1 MTDPIMVSVAS
12 ALVTKTA
19 DLAAEGVKSAM
30 GALMRLVRSRFAG
43 DKAAAAA
50 LDAAQAAPQD
60 PAAVQELARALELAG
75 AADAGFAAQV
85 RALWLELRAGDGGTA
100 NSSTGTVGGHLIQAR
115 DLHVEGGL
123 LLGDVQGTANA
134 TAREP

>member
-1 MTDPIMVSVAS
+1 MIDPVMISVAN
-12 ALVTKTA
+12 ALATKAA
-19 DLAAEGVKSAM
+19 DVAAEGVRSAM
-30 GALMRLVRSRFAG
+30 SALIRLVRSRFAG

-60 PAAVQELARALELAG
+60 QAAIEELARVLERAS
-75 AADAGFAAQV
+75 AADAGFAAQL
-85 RALWLELRAGDGGTA
+85 RALWPELRAELSAGEGETV

-123 LLGDVQGTANA
+123 LLGDVQGHC
-134 TAREP
+134 P

>member
-1 MTDPIMVSVAS
+1 MIDPVMISVAN
-12 ALVTKTA
+12 ALATKAA
-19 DLAAEGVKSAM
+19 DVAAEGVRSAM
-30 GALMRLVRSRFAG
+30 SALIRLVRSRFAG

-60 PAAVQELARALELAG
+60 QAAIEELARVL
-75 AADAGFAAQV
+75 DAGFAAQL
-85 RALWLELRAGDGGTA
+85 RALWPELRAELSAGEGETV

-123 LLGDVQGTANA
+123 LLGDVQGHC
-134 TAREP
+134 P